1 MARIDTNVK
10 SIRYPVP
17 CDEKLTLL
25 ARKLKRTK
33 RQLFIEMV
41 DYFYRS
47 KKDPADMN
55 DEMLKS
61 DLSRIGNRLV
71 GFFRTQESELLVPI
85 HGMAQELVGNTETV
99 KDELKSIHEKQGD
112 AEKLLRENTKHAS
125 EQIRL
130 LTSIFDGLAKMEEM
144 RAGFRRIMEGYIAE
158 REALGW
164 STSSGKKDELVR
176 RFRLKVDRL

>member
-10 SIRYPVP
+10 SIRYPVS
-17 CDEKLTLL
+17 CDEKLILL

-33 RQLFIEMV
+33 RQMFIEMV
-41 DYFYRS
+41 DYFFRN

-61 DLSRIGNRLV
+61 DLSRMGNRLV

-85 HGMAQELVGNTETV
+85 HGMTQELLGNTATV
-99 KDELKSIHEKQGD
+99 KGELKTIKEKQAD
-112 AEKLLRENTKHAS
+112 AEKLLRENTKHAG

-130 LTSIFDGLAKMEEM
+130 LTSIFDRLAKMEEM
-144 RAGFRRIMEGYIAE
+144 KVSFRRIMEGYIAE

-164 STSSGKKDELVR
+164 SPSSGKKDELVR
-176 RFRLKVDRL
+176 RFRQQVDRL

>member
-1 MARIDTNVK
+1 MTRIDTNVK

-41 DYFYRS
+41 DYFYRN

-61 DLSRIGNRLV
+61 DLSRMGNRLV

-85 HGMAQELVGNTETV
+85 HGMTDEVLANTAAV
-99 KDELKSIHEKQGD
+99 KVELKTIKEEQAD
-112 AEKLLRENTKHAS
+112 AVKLLRENTKHAG
-125 EQIRL
+125 EQLKL

-164 STSSGKKDELVR
+164 PPSSGKKDELVR
-176 RFRLKVDRL
+176 RFRQKVDRL

>member
-61 DLSRIGNRLV
+61 DLSRMGNRLV

-85 HGMAQELVGNTETV
+85 HGMTEEVLGKTAAV
-99 KDELKSIHEKQGD
+99 KGELKRIKEEHAD
-112 AEKLLRENTKHAS
+112 LAKLLRENTKHAG
-125 EQIRL
+125 EQLKL
-130 LTSIFDGLAKMEEM
+130 LTSIFDGLANKEEM
-144 RAGFRRIMEGYIAE
+144 RAGFRRIMEGYIKE

-164 STSSGKKDELVR
+164 SPSSGKKDELVR
-176 RFRLKVDRL
+176 RFRQQIDKL